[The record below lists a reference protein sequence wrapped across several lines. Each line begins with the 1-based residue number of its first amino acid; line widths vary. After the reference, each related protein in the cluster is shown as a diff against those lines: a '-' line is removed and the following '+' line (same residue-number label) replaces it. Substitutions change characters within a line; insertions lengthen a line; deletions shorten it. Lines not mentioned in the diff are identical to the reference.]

1 MFRLTTIHATLEA
14 IFFFNR
20 AVVQSYVKASLQQK
34 LEKTVFVLF
43 ELR

>member
-1 MFRLTTIHATLEA
+1 MLLWKL
-14 IFFFNR
+14 FFFFLNR
-20 AVVQSYVKASLQQK
+20 AVLQSYVKASLQQK